1 MGKEKRKRSMYIL
14 GPEVPTFV
22 ATRATKSR
30 IHQTF
35 IEAPVTQE
43 QPLSDTIQPAL
54 GSSGDSSGEGQ
65 LDSYMVDDTS
75 LDPPVDASGLID
87 RLQQFMLTVREWR
100 HIWMAKRAGRGNDP
114 GGLNTTAQGGLA
126 IPCRSCP
133 HPDINLP
140 QGWENVPS
148 NTQWLY
154 GLLLQED
161 ANFKQ
166 KNRLR
171 STDGRDPALGPGWA
185 TFVAEEPYFTHLSN
199 YVDQEEINHCV
210 GFAALWSANT
220 RRSKGLCV
228 TGVGSVSCAQSDM
241 FRSNGLGDLQKG
253 ERYANMDYIF
263 LSSIAAS
270 SLLLITI
277 TYDIACQWFRNFFS
291 HMQQLPTR
299 LQLSTDINL
308 RFCIPKFHLE
318 AHKETCHAP
327 FSLNYTK
334 WVGRT
339 DGEGVE
345 RMWSWLNKVAHSASM
360 MGPGGRQDTLD
371 DFCNFW
377 NWRKTVNLK
386 NALLEKMTLA
396 IPQALVHHQAFTAF
410 TSGLREHHSADLLE
424 WEKQVQAWEL
434 DQANPCPF
442 DLPREDI
449 RMSDVKK
456 IMAEEEHRTVEQ
468 GRSASGDTSPS
479 AFLIS
484 GLDIEEAQQELV
496 VMAMKRDLT
505 TVEATQLQTSRT
517 SLLKRIAKFRNT
529 QTSYM
534 PGLSEYLK
542 QTSNE
547 EDTAT
552 PELMPLFLPSFFAEE
567 KRATICEP
575 NLRDLEDRLRFA
587 QASEALSKLR
597 RQLRTRSFAHSYK
610 TRNINSQGA
619 YTHSRLLQNQIEVRI
634 KAIRILYNIA
644 REALLSLR
652 GPGDWEA
659 VLRPLLPEDIRGIN
673 ERTLTA
679 EEQEEYRQTR
689 ALAGMS
695 SVAIQGELSGLG
707 VTSGQENIPTVAF
720 SRSLALGEG

>member
-1 MGKEKRKRSMYIL
+1 MGKEKRKRSMYIVA
-14 GPEVPTFV
+14 PDVPTFV

-35 IEAPVTQE
+35 IEAPVTQQE
-43 QPLSDTIQPAL
+43 QPPSDSQPAL
-54 GSSGDSSGEGQ
+54 GASEDSTGEAQ
-65 LDSYMVDDTS
+65 PDSYMVDDSS
-75 LDPPVDASGLID
+75 LDPPVDASGLV
-87 RLQQFMLTVREWR
+87 VRTR
-100 HIWMAKRAGRGNDP
+100 AKRY
-114 GGLNTTAQGGLA
+114 LN
-126 IPCRSCP
+126 S
-133 HPDINLP
+133 
-140 QGWENVPS
+140 
-148 NTQWLY
+148 
-154 GLLLQED
+154 ED

-185 TFVAEEPYFTHLSN
+185 TFVAEVPYFAHLSN

-220 RRSKGLCV
+220 RRSKGLRA
-228 TGVGSVSCAQSDM
+228 TGVGSVSCARSDM
-241 FRSNGLGDLQKG
+241 FRPNGLGDLQKG

-263 LSSIAAS
+263 LSSIAAG

-291 HMQQLPTR
+291 RMQQLPAHLR
-299 LQLSTDINL
+299 LSTDINL
-308 RFCIPKFHLE
+308 RFRIPKFHLE

-442 DLPREDI
+442 DLPREDV

-456 IMAEEEHRTVEQ
+456 MMAEEEHRAVER
-468 GRSASGDTSPS
+468 GRSAPGDTSPS

-517 SLLKRIAKFRNT
+517 SLLKRITKFRNT

-534 PGLSEYLK
+534 PGLPEYLK

-547 EDTAT
+547 EDTTT

-575 NLRDLEDRLRFA
+575 NLCDLEDRLRFA

-619 YTHSRLLQNQIEVRI
+619 YTRSRLLQNQIEVRI

-679 EEQEEYRQTR
+679 EEQEEYRRTR
-689 ALAGMS
+689 VLAGMS
-695 SVAIQGELSGLG
+695 LEAIQGELSGLG
-707 VTSGQENIPTVAF
+707 LTSGQENIPTVAF
-720 SRSLALGEG
+720 SRSLALGEGRRTLSWIWYTVSDDELLGTGEVHACMVLSPFIRGWIG

>member
-1 MGKEKRKRSMYIL
+1 
-14 GPEVPTFV
+14 
-22 ATRATKSR
+22 
-30 IHQTF
+30 
-35 IEAPVTQE
+35 
-43 QPLSDTIQPAL
+43 
-54 GSSGDSSGEGQ
+54 
-65 LDSYMVDDTS
+65 
-75 LDPPVDASGLID
+75 
-87 RLQQFMLTVREWR
+87 
-100 HIWMAKRAGRGNDP
+100 
-114 GGLNTTAQGGLA
+114 
-126 IPCRSCP
+126 
-133 HPDINLP
+133 
-140 QGWENVPS
+140 
-148 NTQWLY
+148 
-154 GLLLQED
+154 
-161 ANFKQ
+161 
-166 KNRLR
+166 
-171 STDGRDPALGPGWA
+171 
-185 TFVAEEPYFTHLSN
+185 
-199 YVDQEEINHCV
+199 
-210 GFAALWSANT
+210 
-220 RRSKGLCV
+220 
-228 TGVGSVSCAQSDM
+228 
-241 FRSNGLGDLQKG
+241 
-253 ERYANMDYIF
+253 MDYIF
-263 LSSIAAS
+263 LSSIAAG

-291 HMQQLPTR
+291 RMQQLPAHLR
-299 LQLSTDINL
+299 LSTGIDL
-308 RFCIPKFHLE
+308 RFRIPKFHLE

-334 WVGRT
+334 WVGCT

-345 RMWSWLNKVAHSASM
+345 HMWSWLNKVAHSASM

-386 NALLEKMTLA
+386 SALLEKMTLA

-456 IMAEEEHRTVEQ
+456 AMAEEEHRAVER
-468 GRSASGDTSPS
+468 GRSAAGDMSPS

-484 GLDIEEAQQELV
+484 GLDIEEAQ
-496 VMAMKRDLT
+496 DLT

-517 SLLKRIAKFRNT
+517 SLLKRIAKFRNA

-534 PGLSEYLK
+534 PGLSDYLK

-547 EDTAT
+547 EDTTT
-552 PELMPLFLPSFFAEE
+552 PESMPLFLPSFFAEDQ
-567 KRATICEP
+567 RATICEP
-575 NLRDLEDRLRFA
+575 NLCDLEDRLRFA

-597 RQLRTRSFAHSYK
+597 HQLRTRSFAHSYK

-619 YTHSRLLQNQIEVRI
+619 YTRSRLLQNQIEVRI
-634 KAIRILYNIA
+634 KAIRIIYNIA

-652 GPGDWEA
+652 GPGDWEN
-659 VLRPLLPEDIRGIN
+659 VLQPLRPEDIRGIS

-695 SVAIQGELSGLG
+695 SEAIQNELNGLG
-707 VTSGQENIPTVAF
+707 LTSGQENIPTVAF
-720 SRSLALGEG
+720 NRSLALGEGRRTLSWIWYTVTDEELLGAGEVHACLRVEWVKARAHAERWREEVLLLEEEMCRAIAYCRWRASYWRNAETPKESWTTEEELVLYEGVRAYARRQADYECRRALQWEDAWRSIRERAEFVLTSQLSQTGPNILAAPALVVELDLDYDDSMEMEEIDEP